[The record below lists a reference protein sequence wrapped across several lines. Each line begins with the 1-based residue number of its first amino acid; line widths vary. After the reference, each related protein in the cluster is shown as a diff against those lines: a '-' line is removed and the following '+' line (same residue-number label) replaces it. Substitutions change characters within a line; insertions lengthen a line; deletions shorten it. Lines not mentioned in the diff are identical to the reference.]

1 VAAEELAQN
10 IEDDVSGDSVN
21 RISEQQINFIDVMA
35 KRSNINVTELLLDLS
50 LDTTNIKSIS
60 HDAAV
65 GVIRELSK
73 YQQNLND
80 IPSKLVGYDNE
91 WR

>member
-1 VAAEELAQN
+1 M
-10 IEDDVSGDSVN
+10 S
-21 RISEQQINFIDVMA
+21 
-35 KRSNINVTELLLDLS
+35 KRSNINIKELLLDLS
-50 LDTTNIKSIS
+50 LDATNIKHIS

-65 GVIRELSK
+65 SIIRELSK

>member
-1 VAAEELAQN
+1 
-10 IEDDVSGDSVN
+10 
-21 RISEQQINFIDVMA
+21 MA
-35 KRSNINVTELLLDLS
+35 KRSNINIKQLLLDLS
-50 LDTTNIKSIS
+50 LNTANIKSIS

-65 GVIRELSK
+65 GIIRELSK
-73 YQQNLND
+73 YQQSLND